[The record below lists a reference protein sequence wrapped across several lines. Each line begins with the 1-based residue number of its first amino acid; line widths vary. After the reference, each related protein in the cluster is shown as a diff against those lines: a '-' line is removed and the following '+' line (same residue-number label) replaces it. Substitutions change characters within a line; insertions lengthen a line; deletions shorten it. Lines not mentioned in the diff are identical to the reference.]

1 MTYGDAQKRKL
12 NGLRLGQAKNQATTF
27 LTSLMVNKS
36 ATGIL
41 QMIASDGFKKVY
53 KETAK
58 IFYKLNEELEK
69 EVLGDGN

>member
-1 MTYGDAQKRKL
+1 MNYGTTQERKL
-12 NGLRLGQAKNQATTF
+12 KALRLGQAKNQATTF
-27 LTSLMVNKS
+27 LSSLMVNKS

-41 QMIASDGFKKVY
+41 EMIVSDGFKKVY

-58 IFYKLNEELEK
+58 LFYGLNEELEK